1 MTDLLLLIL
10 AGLATYRL
18 SRLIADEEGP
28 WSVFSR
34 IRDLTPEQSNL
45 RRGIECIMCV
55 SVWAAIPVT
64 AGLVAGGAIPLAF
77 SPLWWLALSSV
88 TVLIRKWEQ
97 KR

>member
-1 MTDLLLLIL
+1 MNEWFFFSI
-10 AGLATYRL
+10 AALATYRL

-28 WSVFSR
+28 WSVFSK
-34 IRDLTPEQSNL
+34 IRDATPEQTNL

-55 SVWAAIPVT
+55 SVWAAIPIT

-77 SPLWWLALSSV
+77 SPLWWLALSSI